1 MFLTK
6 IKIIPKIIL
15 FILKS
20 KFRSAQTVCL
30 RRSKF
35 RSTSADR
42 LSALTIYFKKILDLS
57 VGSDQGMIGTCR
69 LVPDLD

>member
-1 MFLTK
+1 M
-6 IKIIPKIIL
+6 

-42 LSALTIYFKKILDLS
+42 LSALTIYFKKINNIPKLTTVCLKIKFRS
-57 VGSDQGMIGTCR
+57 AQTVCLI
-69 LVPDLD
+69 